1 MPPSTRPSRSAYKG
15 AVSGAQ
21 FFLKMVTNAV
31 TIPPIRPPII
41 QGRAACGSGE
51 CARPQVQ
58 AEEATTHSSST
69 PVLLTVPCSVIA
81 SPTATSPRNAAR
93 HGQQDRGAATV
104 RGSFLGLDLGPGA
117 LARAAGCSP
126 LDDRRSDWGNGH
138 RVCHHLQ
145 EKLGPAH
152 GAFVRASR
160 GPGARGHLG
169 CVREDLPRYCRA

>member
-1 MPPSTRPSRSAYKG
+1 MAEKPPSTRPSRSAYKG

-58 AEEATTHSSST
+58 AEDATTHSSST

-81 SPTATSPRNAAR
+81 SPTATSPRNAF
-93 HGQQDRGAATV
+93 
-104 RGSFLGLDLGPGA
+104 SFRAGLDVRNGLAIA
-117 LARAAGCSP
+117 LLTRCKNQCTTWKKPLSNRRAKHAQDLS
-126 LDDRRSDWGNGH
+126 
-138 RVCHHLQ
+138 V
-145 EKLGPAH
+145 
-152 GAFVRASR
+152 VRIEA
-160 GPGARGHLG
+160 
-169 CVREDLPRYCRA
+169 EEW